1 MLGNDLAGDMVVVNP
16 LLIDKPNVEKGVDPI
31 EQEIPDLYPAC
42 AVTRAMAKKATANSQ
57 VSKEDTDYDLAD
69 TFMVQHFDTEM
80 DSSHLIDL
88 SKSDKILHEQNVH
101 SVEMTNKSHEM
112 LTRQ

>member
-1 MLGNDLAGDMVVVNP
+1 MVNP

-69 TFMVQHFDTEM
+69 TFMVQHFDTKM
-80 DSSHLIDL
+80 D
-88 SKSDKILHEQNVH
+88 
-101 SVEMTNKSHEM
+101 
-112 LTRQ
+112 